1 MNELRRSL
9 SLSLFTTTTRT
20 KNTKKDDDDD
30 DDDNRD
36 FINPFFVVVVL

>member
-1 MNELRRSL
+1 MNYVVL

-30 DDDNRD
+30 DDNRD

>member
-1 MNELRRSL
+1 MNYVVL

-30 DDDNRD
+30 DNRD